1 MESLAKRK
9 KCLLEEVPVSGK
21 REERA
26 DEEQLLKMSTACPR
40 LPAAAQ
46 PGEST
51 AAEGGFPVLHLTLQ
65 VCAGRKP
72 GGKSITKGDLSVNW
86 MLTICIALLK

>member
-1 MESLAKRK
+1 MESLAKGK

-40 LPAAAQ
+40 LPAAPQ

-51 AAEGGFPVLHLTLQ
+51 AAAGGFPVLHL
-65 VCAGRKP
+65 
-72 GGKSITKGDLSVNW
+72 
-86 MLTICIALLK
+86 

>member
-1 MESLAKRK
+1 MESLAKGK

-40 LPAAAQ
+40 FPAAPQ

-51 AAEGGFPVLHLTLQ
+51 AAEGG
-65 VCAGRKP
+65 
-72 GGKSITKGDLSVNW
+72 S
-86 MLTICIALLK
+86 CIAPISYRFVLGGGQR